1 MRKTLLALFFALLAT
16 AIITPTAA
24 YAHAGLVSANPAAN
38 SKVNVMPREI
48 SLTFTEDL
56 MVLGDKEVNTLGLN
70 LMDGPEVPLTDVKV
84 AGAVL
89 TATIPA
95 GDYEAGTY
103 EIFYKIVSADGHKL
117 SDSYSFSLN
126 APLIAPAPAVD
137 HKEHEG
143 FFHIH
148 QAHIAEVGIAL
159 ILIVLWIGYRRFN
172 REQGR

>member
-1 MRKTLLALFFALLAT
+1 MKRILVLIAAILLVPVNSAF
-16 AIITPTAA
+16 
-24 YAHAGLVSANPAAN
+24 AHAGLVSSNPAAN
-38 SKVNVMPREI
+38 SQVSQMPREI

-56 MVLGDKEVNTLGLN
+56 MVLGDKEVNTIGLN

-137 HKEHEG
+137 HEEHEG